1 MSAEAQVTAII
12 ESNRAIAE
20 EKGELAEAL
29 AKEAQTNA
37 VTVTTLTDPEP
48 VAVTDFEVPPFDPS
62 KDLAYEFNADYDKI
76 FGDLEDWIRGL
87 MEDWMNTYFPVLDPC
102 IQPSEDAWLCAVVND
117 GYIGIPAHIETQI
130 WDRAR
135 GREITDAIQLE
146 DEAVSGFASMGYSM
160 PQGALLARQMQVRL
174 EAYNKSAT
182 INRELAIKNTEI
194 SVDMT
199 KFAIGEMT
207 KLRLGIAQALAD
219 FIRAWLALPGA
230 AADIAKSKTE
240 ANRWVWDS
248 ASDYIRALV
257 AKYGLELDADKFNS
271 QMQLE
276 TQRNFVSLVNSNT
289 QSRVSAAVQSAE
301 SIAKIAS
308 AAINANQSLGHVG
321 NVTTQQG

>member
-12 ESNRAIAE
+12 DANRTIAE

-37 VTVTTLTDPEP
+37 VTVTALADPA
-48 VAVTDFEVPPFDPS
+48 AVGVPNFGIPS
-62 KDLAYEFNADYDKI
+62 FSPNKDLAYEFNADYDKI
-76 FGDLEDWIRGL
+76 FGELESWVRGL
-87 MEDWMNTYFPVLDPC
+87 MEDWMNTYFPTLDPC
-102 IQPSEDAWLCAVVND
+102 IQPSEDAWLCSVVND

-135 GREITDAIQLE
+135 GRELMDAVQLE
-146 DEAVSGFASMGYSM
+146 AEAVSAFAAMGYSM
-160 PQGALLARQMQVRL
+160 PQGALMARQMQVRL
-174 EAYNKSAT
+174 EAYDKAAT

-230 AADIAKSKTE
+230 AADIAKSKSE
-240 ANRWVWDS
+240 ANKWLWDS

-289 QSRVSAAVQSAE
+289 QSRVSAAVQAAE
-301 SIAKIAS
+301 SIGKIAA